1 MDSEANISRRAR
13 ALGAQLSSEQLDDLR
28 DFLDDLDLVPLTFLP
43 SEVWPL
49 VYEYQNQLQ
58 NDLIKFDDPLIE
70 DMRVKLNRRLADM
83 RKRRKESQEE
93 TLYELY

>member
-1 MDSEANISRRAR
+1 MDSAANISRRAR
-13 ALGAQLSSEQLDDLR
+13 ALGAQLTSEQLDDLR
-28 DFLDDLDLVPLTFLP
+28 DFLDELDLVPLTFLP

-70 DMRVKLNRRLADM
+70 DMRIKLSRRLAEK
-83 RKRRKESQEE
+83 RKRCKELQEE

>member
-1 MDSEANISRRAR
+1 MNNKVNHTNRAR

-70 DMRVKLNRRLADM
+70 DMRIKLSLRLAEK
-83 RKRRKESQEE
+83 RKRREESQTE

>member
-1 MDSEANISRRAR
+1 MNNKVNHTNRAR

-28 DFLDDLDLVPLTFLP
+28 DFLDELDLVPLTFLP

-70 DMRVKLNRRLADM
+70 DMRIKLSLRLAEK
-83 RKRRKESQEE
+83 RKRREESQTE